1 MKDSKVIAAI
11 NKDPD
16 APILQVADVGLVGD
30 LFKKV
35 PELTEKFNINLI
47 LPFHFRRPM
56 HLVGR
61 SKALNN
67 APAGN
72 SGYFLSYLPCDPI
85 LSLDTPVLE

>member
-35 PELTEKFNINLI
+35 PELTEKL
-47 LPFHFRRPM
+47 
-56 HLVGR
+56 
-61 SKALNN
+61 KK
-67 APAGN
+67 
-72 SGYFLSYLPCDPI
+72 
-85 LSLDTPVLE
+85 

>member
-1 MKDSKVIAAI
+1 M
-11 NKDPD
+11 
-16 APILQVADVGLVGD
+16 Q
-30 LFKKV
+30 
-35 PELTEKFNINLI
+35 
-47 LPFHFRRPM
+47 
-56 HLVGR
+56 LVGR